1 MWKNV
6 RSVSITQEQN
16 HTGYNE
22 DLDYDGQ
29 EGQKYGQKKIT
40 ISQEERGKQQG
51 NKQLTL
57 KENILK

>member
-1 MWKNV
+1 M

-51 NKQLTL
+51 NK
-57 KENILK
+57 